1 MCHRVR
7 VFLTTVNCAEGI
19 LKGASNFSMGMFGK
33 ENMYFLDAP
42 GKKRKQKKKSHAQK
56 PGLMIPTNNWIL
68 SEKDRWKLVAHRS
81 LGLWIIILQS
91 EHWNSKHPVT
101 LPSSAATKV
110 WAWPKRAERRTATP
124 RPGPAS
130 HRHALSFQEPF
141 LSRTT
146 WTLPNKNT
154 PTVCWGGDGIEQ
166 GAHISDGL
174 ETIRRKGKWELLPST
189 SFLSG
194 ETHNCWNECRPAPV

>member
-1 MCHRVR
+1 MKKVCHRVR

-81 LGLWIIILQS
+81 LGL
-91 EHWNSKHPVT
+91 
-101 LPSSAATKV
+101 
-110 WAWPKRAERRTATP
+110 
-124 RPGPAS
+124 
-130 HRHALSFQEPF
+130 
-141 LSRTT
+141 
-146 WTLPNKNT
+146 
-154 PTVCWGGDGIEQ
+154 
-166 GAHISDGL
+166 
-174 ETIRRKGKWELLPST
+174 
-189 SFLSG
+189 
-194 ETHNCWNECRPAPV
+194 